1 MKTVRISKYS
11 DSHASAR
18 KRLRKRAL
26 DPQAGVKLLEST
38 RDEFV
43 YVVPDDFIVN
53 PAARNRVRMRERTI

>member
-26 DPQAGVKLLEST
+26 DPQTGVRLLEST

-43 YVVPDDFIVN
+43 YVVPEDFIVN
-53 PAARNRVRMRERTI
+53 PAARNRVRLLERVK